1 MDARVRMASDAVM
14 RGNGVRALEHLV
26 EADISDPTVWRL
38 RSAALALLSQHAEAE
53 DACRRGL
60 ALAPGDAELQI
71 ELARRLASQD
81 RGADAEHAYLS
92 VLNQFPEH
100 VEALHGYGWLL
111 ASAGDA
117 SGARQVLTRVDPL
130 VLAVMPS
137 FLALQGYVAMIEGRR
152 ADAQDFLDRG
162 LAAAPESGSMY
173 HLQSLQASL
182 GQRQNE
188 SLNYLELAAQM
199 DPDGSS
205 ALGREARF
213 WSHPLLAMNR
223 LAGRVGPMRLWF
235 IWLAVLYG
243 LPRIWPSA
251 PMNLIIIVWV
261 ILAVWSWIGPTIMR
275 RWFVFR
281 GRL

>member
-1 MDARVRMASDAVM
+1 MANDAIA
-14 RGNGVRALEHLV
+14 RGNGERALEHLAD
-26 EADISDPTVWRL
+26 ADISDPTIWKI
-38 RSAALALLSQHAEAE
+38 RSAAFGLLSRHADAE

-60 ALAPGDAELQI
+60 ALAPGDIELQI

-81 RGADAEHAYLS
+81 RDADAEHAYLS

-117 SGARQVLTRVDPL
+117 AGARQVLARVDPL
-130 VLAVMPS
+130 ILAVMPS

-152 ADAQDFLDRG
+152 SDAQDFLDRG

-173 HLQSLQASL
+173 QLQSLQASL
-182 GQRQNE
+182 GSRQNE
-188 SLNYLELAAQM
+188 TLNFLELAAQM
-199 DPDGSS
+199 DPDGAS

-213 WSHPLLAMNR
+213 HRHPLLAMNR
-223 LAGRVGPMRLWF
+223 FANRFGPVRLWF
-235 IWLAVLYG
+235 VWLAVLYG
-243 LPRIWPSA
+243 SPRIWPAA

-261 ILAVWSWIGPTIMR
+261 TLAVWSWIGPSILR

-281 GRL
+281 GQL